1 MDAEREVE
9 GWLALEP
16 TDVRA
21 GLGGA
26 DVEEIAIEIETCGI
40 FARPADEA
48 GGVENGTNKP
58 RRAVVEKSRFKER
71 QQRERRG
78 WFVSVHARGKINTRA
93 LARRSLG

>member
-26 DVEEIAIEIETCGI
+26 DVEKIAIEIETAGI
-40 FARPADEA
+40 FARPADET
-48 GGVENGTNKP
+48 GGV
-58 RRAVVEKSRFKER
+58 
-71 QQRERRG
+71 
-78 WFVSVHARGKINTRA
+78 
-93 LARRSLG
+93 